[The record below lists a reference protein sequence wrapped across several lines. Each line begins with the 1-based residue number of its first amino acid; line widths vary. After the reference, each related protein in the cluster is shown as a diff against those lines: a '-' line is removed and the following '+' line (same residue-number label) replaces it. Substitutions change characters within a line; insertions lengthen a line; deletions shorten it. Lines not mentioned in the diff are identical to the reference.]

1 MSIVDAIYNRKND
14 LLAALIEEKK
24 EHLSKGKGSKPSAG
38 SLLHLAV
45 QVNNHKALQILL
57 DNAVGG
63 DLVTEDSM
71 GRMPL
76 HLAVEKNSYE
86 CAEIL
91 CNHTVQHKP
100 SWLSII
106 LKTKDKKNNLPIYF
120 AVRNPTMLQ
129 LIIKAVK
136 DTAVSSPA
144 SALSVCE
151 KQPSSGL
158 TPLHIASVC
167 GARESC
173 ALLLELDKDILV
185 APNRSQET
193 ALMVACK
200 EGHADVVKLLCEARV
215 DDTYLNLQ
223 NIDGDTALH
232 LCFMMGHEAL
242 GHYLISEGCQQDI
255 KNKQSN
261 IAYDYQSKLAVLP
274 NDDDGEENVLDE
286 SLVSIVRNLPIV
298 DLNLKHRKLSPYAV
312 VDDSKLSAREYLE
325 KYILPDLQESLVALL
340 KRREKNLEKPK
351 ELRPVEVDPCHWIA
365 SYLLRHKK
373 D

>member
-14 LLAALIEEKK
+14 LLAALIQEKK
-24 EHLSKGKGSKPSAG
+24 EHLSKGKGSNPSAG

-91 CNHTVQHKP
+91 CKHTVQHKP

-120 AVRNPTMLQ
+120 AVRNPKMLQ
-129 LIIKAVK
+129 LITKAVK
-136 DTAVSSPA
+136 DTAVPSPA
-144 SALSVCE
+144 SALGICE

-158 TPLHIASVC
+158 TPLHIASIC
-167 GARESC
+167 GARKSC
-173 ALLLELDKDILV
+173 ALLLEFDRSNLV
-185 APNRSQET
+185 ALNSSHET
-193 ALMVACK
+193 PLMVACK
-200 EGHADVVKLLCEARV
+200 EGHTDVAKLLCEMRV
-215 DDTYLNLQ
+215 DDAYLNLQ

-242 GHYLISEGCQQDI
+242 GHYLISQGCRQDI

-261 IAYDYQSKLAVLP
+261 LAYDYQSKLS
-274 NDDDGEENVLDE
+274 DDENHDSAESVLDE
-286 SLVSIVRNLPIV
+286 SLISIVRNLPIV
-298 DLNLKHRKLSPYAV
+298 DLNLKNRKLSPYAV

-325 KYILPDLQESLVALL
+325 RYILPDLQQSLVALL
-340 KRREKNLEKPK
+340 KRREKNLEKPA
-351 ELRPVEVDPCHWIA
+351 ELRSVEVDPCHWIA